1 MGPGAA
7 QGTAMTFT
15 LLDAIGLVGV
25 GLMLVAYGLTIAR
38 RLDPVRPPALLMNLV
53 GSLGVLASLFT
64 AFNLSAAV
72 IETAWALI
80 AAGGLIRWV
89 ILRSGSQGSR

>member
-1 MGPGAA
+1 MN
-7 QGTAMTFT
+7 FT

-53 GSLGVLASLFT
+53 GSVAVLASLAG

-80 AAGGLIRWV
+80 AAGGLARWAM
-89 ILRSGSQGSR
+89 RRRAP